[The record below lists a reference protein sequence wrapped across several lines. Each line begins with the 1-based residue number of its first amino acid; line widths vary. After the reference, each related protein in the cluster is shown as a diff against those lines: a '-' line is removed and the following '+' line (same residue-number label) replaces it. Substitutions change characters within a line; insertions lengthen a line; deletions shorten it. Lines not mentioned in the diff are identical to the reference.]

1 MREIKFR
8 AIHKLT
14 KKMWNEEEL
23 VFHNGKW
30 YEDWRAFED
39 GMSLNMSQCE
49 VMQYT
54 GLKDKNGVEIYEGD
68 ILKTFSNINKYT
80 DSFAEDIEPK
90 FEYTTIV
97 RDGACFKTT
106 YKKRPS
112 YILNENSGSM
122 VEHTEVVGNIYENS
136 CLLE

>member
-1 MREIKFR
+1 MNREIKFR
-8 AIHKLT
+8 AWDGERLRKVNTIGWVDESVDFVNT
-14 KKMWNEEEL
+14 PRYS
-23 VFHNGKW
+23 GPA
-30 YEDWRAFED
+30 EDFR
-39 GMSLNMSQCE
+39 L
-49 VMQYT
+49 MQYT

-112 YILNENSGSM
+112 YVLNENSGSM
-122 VEHTEVVGNIYENS
+122 VEHTEVIGNIYEHNH
-136 CLLE
+136 LLG

>member
-14 KKMWNEEEL
+14 KKVWNEEEL
-23 VFHNGKW
+23 IFHNGKW

-68 ILKTFSNINKYT
+68 ILYF
-80 DSFAEDIEPK
+80 EP
-90 FEYTTIV
+90 FETHGNDRVVEYI
-97 RDGACFKTT
+97 DGAYRGRLIRNGYSKLLAECVYETKV
-106 YKKRPS
+106 
-112 YILNENSGSM
+112 I
-122 VEHTEVVGNIYENS
+122 GNIYENPE
-136 CLLE
+136 LLVREAE